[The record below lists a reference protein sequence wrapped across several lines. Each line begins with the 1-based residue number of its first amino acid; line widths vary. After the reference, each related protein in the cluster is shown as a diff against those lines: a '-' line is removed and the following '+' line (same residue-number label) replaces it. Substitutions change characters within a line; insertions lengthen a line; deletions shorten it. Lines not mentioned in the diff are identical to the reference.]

1 VEVRATPT
9 EGALLACG
17 TAVDDLLEQV
27 ADRRPAADPAHQ
39 AGCVHC
45 RAALAELAELWA
57 PVHHAATER
66 VRMPAGLLDRV
77 MSAVRDLAANSWYA
91 VIDSGQ
97 GLTRIAAWVIAAVA
111 RLAAGRVPG
120 VSYAASRAGGQPGGQ
135 ATSGSRLLAGWRSG
149 PEHGVGVAGHRAV
162 INLELVAELGPELPA
177 LADRVRAQVH
187 RDVAAM
193 TGLDVVEINI
203 TVADLDASGPVGRF
217 GTRSRDGS

>member
-1 VEVRATPT
+1 MSATPVD
-9 EGALLACG
+9 GDQLPCG
-17 TAVDDLLEQV
+17 TFVDDLLEQV

-45 RAALAELAELWA
+45 RAALAELAAIWA
-57 PVHHAATER
+57 PVHQAATER
-66 VRMPAGLLDRV
+66 VTVPAGLLDRV

-120 VSYAASRAGGQPGGQ
+120 VSYATSRAGGQ
-135 ATSGSRLLAGWRSG
+135 ATSGSRLLAGRRPGSDG
-149 PEHGVGVAGHRAV
+149 GVGVAGQRAV

-187 RDVAAM
+187 QDVAAM
-193 TGLDVVEINI
+193 TGLDIVEINI
-203 TVADLDASGPVGRF
+203 TVADLDDSGPVGRF